1 MKKYLVF
8 IYTLIGFVAFA
19 QKTHTVAKGDT
30 PYNISKK
37 YGVTLD
43 ELTKLNPQIKE
54 LSLYDIVNVSGV
66 AADLSHVNTNAK
78 VQGYLGKDNLEAS
91 LKNCDIVVIPA
102 GVPRKPGMTRDDL
115 FNINAGII
123 TELSKAICSTC
134 PNAFICIISNPVN
147 STVPIVCEVLKK
159 QNVFNPKK
167 YKYFIYFI
175 L

>member
-54 LSLYDIVNVSGV
+54 EN
-66 AADLSHVNTNAK
+66 
-78 VQGYLGKDNLEAS
+78 
-91 LKNCDIVVIPA
+91 
-102 GVPRKPGMTRDDL
+102 
-115 FNINAGII
+115 
-123 TELSKAICSTC
+123 
-134 PNAFICIISNPVN
+134 
-147 STVPIVCEVLKK
+147 
-159 QNVFNPKK
+159 
-167 YKYFIYFI
+167 
-175 L
+175 

>member
-54 LSLYDIVNVSGV
+54 GKLAIGDVLIITKKNSEVVKTTEKAV
-66 AADLSHVNTNAK
+66 ANTNQK
-78 VQGYLGKDNLEAS
+78 LGKILLYGMMMDRVCHLFS
-91 LKNCDIVVIPA
+91 LPF
-102 GVPRKPGMTRDDL
+102 KP
-115 FNINAGII
+115 
-123 TELSKAICSTC
+123 C
-134 PNAFICIISNPVN
+134 
-147 STVPIVCEVLKK
+147 
-159 QNVFNPKK
+159 Q
-167 YKYFIYFI
+167 
-175 L
+175 